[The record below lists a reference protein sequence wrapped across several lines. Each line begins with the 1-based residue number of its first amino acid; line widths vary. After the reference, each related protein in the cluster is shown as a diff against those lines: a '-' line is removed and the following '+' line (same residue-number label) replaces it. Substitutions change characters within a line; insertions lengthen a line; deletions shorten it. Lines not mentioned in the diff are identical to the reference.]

1 MINNINSY
9 NGNYNI
15 NSSPSSS
22 SSEVDK
28 IIEDHKKSSVT
39 AGDVAP
45 NVNEN
50 LYLSSRAKK
59 INAIS
64 TEFFNNGAI
73 SFNDIDALK
82 ERAYQLGLIS
92 KQEYAHLNDSGA
104 AVKDTSLHDKIS
116 SQTLASFSSD
126 FVERLDATDVDA
138 NENENENENE
148 TESQILLALKAAFT
162 TASKILSDVDTA
174 KNSPDFKESLASSLS
189 TIRETINSDS
199 FEIIPLDDKVAM
211 TKVYQALEIV
221 DKMSENR
228 LSNSKVNRYIQVS
241 FN

>member
-15 NSSPSSS
+15 NSSSSSS

-28 IIEDHKKSSVT
+28 IIEEHKKSSVT
-39 AGDVAP
+39 TGDAVS
-45 NVNEN
+45 NVSEN

-73 SFNDIDALK
+73 SFNDVDALK

-104 AVKDTSLHDKIS
+104 AVKDISLNEEIS
-116 SQTLASFSSD
+116 SQTLANFASD
-126 FVERLDATDVDA
+126 FVERLDATDVDVT
-138 NENENENENE
+138 ESESE
-148 TESQILLALKAAFT
+148 TDSQILLALKEAFT
-162 TASKILSDVDTA
+162 AASKILSDVDTA
-174 KNSPDFKESLASSLS
+174 KNSPDFKESLAATLSS
-189 TIRETINSDS
+189 IRETINSDS
-199 FEIIPLDDKVAM
+199 FDIIPLDDKVAM

-221 DKMSENR
+221 DKMSESR
-228 LSNSKVNRYIQVS
+228 LSNAKINRYIQVS

>member
-39 AGDVAP
+39 TGDAVS

-73 SFNDIDALK
+73 NFNDIDALK
-82 ERAYQLGLIS
+82 KRAYQLGLIS

-104 AVKDTSLHDKIS
+104 AVKDTNRHDEIS

-126 FVERLDATDVDA
+126 FVERLDTTDVDA
-138 NENENENENE
+138 TE
-148 TESQILLALKAAFT
+148 TEKESQILLALKEAFT
-162 TASKILSDVDTA
+162 AASRILSDVDTA
-174 KNSPDFKESLASSLS
+174 KNSPDFKESLASTLS

-199 FEIIPLDDKVAM
+199 FKIIPLDDKVAI

-221 DKMSENR
+221 DKMSESR
-228 LSNSKVNRYIQVS
+228 LSNAKINRYIQVS

>member
-9 NGNYNI
+9 NSNYNI
-15 NSSPSSS
+15 NSSSSSS

-28 IIEDHKKSSVT
+28 IIEDHKQSSVT
-39 AGDVAP
+39 TGDVVS

-73 SFNDIDALK
+73 SFNDVDALK

-104 AVKDTSLHDKIS
+104 AVKDTSLNEEMS
-116 SQTLASFSSD
+116 SQTLANFASD

-138 NENENENENE
+138 SESESENE
-148 TESQILLALKAAFT
+148 SQSLLALKEAFT
-162 TASKILSDVDTA
+162 AASKILSDVDTA
-174 KNSPDFKESLASSLS
+174 KNSPDFKGSLASTLS

-211 TKVYQALEIV
+211 TKVYQALEII
-221 DKMSENR
+221 DKMSESR
-228 LSNSKVNRYIQVS
+228 LSNAKINRYIQVS

>member
-28 IIEDHKKSSVT
+28 IIEDHNKSSVT
-39 AGDVAP
+39 AGDAVS

-73 SFNDIDALK
+73 SFNDVDALK

-104 AVKDTSLHDKIS
+104 AVKDTSLNEEMS
-116 SQTLASFSSD
+116 SQTLANFASD
-126 FVERLDATDVDA
+126 FVERLDATDTDA
-138 NENENENENE
+138 TESESE
-148 TESQILLALKAAFT
+148 TESQILLALKDAFT
-162 TASKILSDVDTA
+162 AASKILSDVDTA
-174 KNSPDFKESLASSLS
+174 KNSPDFKESLASTLS

-221 DKMSENR
+221 DKMSESR
-228 LSNSKVNRYIQVS
+228 LSNAKINRYIQVS

>member
-28 IIEDHKKSSVT
+28 IIEDHNKSSVT
-39 AGDVAP
+39 AGDAVS

-73 SFNDIDALK
+73 SFNDVDALK

-92 KQEYAHLNDSGA
+92 KQEYAYLNDSGA
-104 AVKDTSLHDKIS
+104 AVKDTSLNEEMS
-116 SQTLASFSSD
+116 SQTLANFASD
-126 FVERLDATDVDA
+126 FVERLDATDIDA
-138 NENENENENE
+138 TESESE
-148 TESQILLALKAAFT
+148 TESQILLALKDAFT
-162 TASKILSDVDTA
+162 AASKILSDVDTA
-174 KNSPDFKESLASSLS
+174 KNSPDFKESLAATLS

-211 TKVYQALEIV
+211 TKVYQALDIV
-221 DKMSENR
+221 DKMSESR
-228 LSNSKVNRYIQVS
+228 LSNAKINRYIQVS

>member
-1 MINNINSY
+1 MINNIHSY
-9 NGNYNI
+9 NSNYNI
-15 NSSPSSS
+15 NSSSSS

-28 IIEDHKKSSVT
+28 IIQDHKQSSAT
-39 AGDVAP
+39 KGDAVSNAS
-45 NVNEN
+45 EN

-73 SFNDIDALK
+73 SFNDVDALK

-104 AVKDTSLHDKIS
+104 AVKDTSLNEEMS
-116 SQTLASFSSD
+116 SQTLANFASD
-126 FVERLDATDVDA
+126 FVERLDATDIDA
-138 NENENENENE
+138 TESESE
-148 TESQILLALKAAFT
+148 TESQILLALKDAFT
-162 TASKILSDVDTA
+162 AASKILSDVDTA
-174 KNSPDFKESLASSLS
+174 KNSPDFKESLAATLS

-221 DKMSENR
+221 DKMSESR
-228 LSNSKVNRYIQVS
+228 LSNAKINRYIQVS

>member
-15 NSSPSSS
+15 NSSSSSS

-28 IIEDHKKSSVT
+28 IIEEHKKSSVT
-39 AGDVAP
+39 TGDAVS
-45 NVNEN
+45 NVSEN

-73 SFNDIDALK
+73 SFNDVDALK

-104 AVKDTSLHDKIS
+104 AVKDISLNEEIS
-116 SQTLASFSSD
+116 SQTLANFASD
-126 FVERLDATDVDA
+126 FVERLDATDVDVT
-138 NENENENENE
+138 ESESESE
-148 TESQILLALKAAFT
+148 TDSQILLALKEAFT
-162 TASKILSDVDTA
+162 AASKILSDVDTA
-174 KNSPDFKESLASSLS
+174 KNSPDFKESLAATLSS
-189 TIRETINSDS
+189 IRETINSDS
-199 FEIIPLDDKVAM
+199 FDIIPLDDKVAM

-221 DKMSENR
+221 DKMSESR
-228 LSNSKVNRYIQVS
+228 LSNAKINRYIQVS

>member
-9 NGNYNI
+9 NSNYNI
-15 NSSPSSS
+15 NSSSSSS

-28 IIEDHKKSSVT
+28 IIEDHKQSSVT
-39 AGDVAP
+39 TGDVVS

-73 SFNDIDALK
+73 SFNDVDALK

-104 AVKDTSLHDKIS
+104 AVKDTSLNEEMS
-116 SQTLASFSSD
+116 SQTLANFASD

-138 NENENENENE
+138 SESESESES
-148 TESQILLALKAAFT
+148 ESQSLLALKDAFT
-162 TASKILSDVDTA
+162 AASKILSDVDTA
-174 KNSPDFKESLASSLS
+174 KNSPDFKGSLASTLS

-211 TKVYQALEIV
+211 TKVYQALEII
-221 DKMSENR
+221 DKMSESR
-228 LSNSKVNRYIQVS
+228 LSNAKINRYIQVS

>member
-138 NENENENENE
+138 NENENE

>member
-9 NGNYNI
+9 NSNYNI
-15 NSSPSSS
+15 NSSSSSS

-28 IIEDHKKSSVT
+28 IIEDHKQSSVT
-39 AGDVAP
+39 TGDVVS

-73 SFNDIDALK
+73 SFNDVDALK

-104 AVKDTSLHDKIS
+104 AVKDTSLNEEMS
-116 SQTLASFSSD
+116 SQTLANFASD

-138 NENENENENE
+138 SESESENE
-148 TESQILLALKAAFT
+148 SQSLLALKEAFT

-174 KNSPDFKESLASSLS
+174 KNSPDFKESLASTLS

-211 TKVYQALEIV
+211 TKVYQALEII
-221 DKMSENR
+221 DKMSESR
-228 LSNSKVNRYIQVS
+228 LSNAKINRYIQVS

>member
-15 NSSPSSS
+15 NSSSSSS

-28 IIEDHKKSSVT
+28 IIEEHKKSSVT
-39 AGDVAP
+39 TGDAVS
-45 NVNEN
+45 NVSEN

-73 SFNDIDALK
+73 SFNDVDALK

-104 AVKDTSLHDKIS
+104 AVKDISLNEEIS
-116 SQTLASFSSD
+116 SQTLANFASD
-126 FVERLDATDVDA
+126 FVERLDATDVDVT
-138 NENENENENE
+138 ESE
-148 TESQILLALKAAFT
+148 TDSQILLALKEAFT
-162 TASKILSDVDTA
+162 AASKILSDVDTA
-174 KNSPDFKESLASSLS
+174 KNSPDFKESLAATLSS
-189 TIRETINSDS
+189 IRETINSDS
-199 FEIIPLDDKVAM
+199 FDIIPLDDKVAM

-221 DKMSENR
+221 DKMSESR
-228 LSNSKVNRYIQVS
+228 LSNAKINRYIQVS

>member
-15 NSSPSSS
+15 NSSSSSS

-28 IIEDHKKSSVT
+28 IIEDHKQSSVT
-39 AGDVAP
+39 TGDVVS

-73 SFNDIDALK
+73 SFNDVDALK

-104 AVKDTSLHDKIS
+104 AVKDTSLNEEMS
-116 SQTLASFSSD
+116 SQTLANFASD

-138 NENENENENE
+138 
-148 TESQILLALKAAFT
+148 TESESESQSLLALKDAFT
-162 TASKILSDVDTA
+162 AASKILSDVDTA
-174 KNSPDFKESLASSLS
+174 KNSPDFKGSLASTLS

-221 DKMSENR
+221 DKMSESR
-228 LSNSKVNRYIQVS
+228 LSNAKVNRYIQVS

>member
-138 NENENENENE
+138 NENENENE

>member
-15 NSSPSSS
+15 NSSSSSS

-28 IIEDHKKSSVT
+28 IIEEHKKSSVT
-39 AGDVAP
+39 TGDAVS
-45 NVNEN
+45 NVSEN

-73 SFNDIDALK
+73 SFNDVDALK

-104 AVKDTSLHDKIS
+104 AVKDTSLNEEIS
-116 SQTLASFSSD
+116 SQTLANFASD
-126 FVERLDATDVDA
+126 FVERLDATDVDVT
-138 NENENENENE
+138 ESE
-148 TESQILLALKAAFT
+148 TDSQILLALKEAFT
-162 TASKILSDVDTA
+162 AASKILSDVDTA
-174 KNSPDFKESLASSLS
+174 KNSPDFKESLAATLSS
-189 TIRETINSDS
+189 IRETINSDS
-199 FEIIPLDDKVAM
+199 FDIIPLDDKVAM

-221 DKMSENR
+221 DKMSESR
-228 LSNSKVNRYIQVS
+228 LSNAKINRYIQVS

>member
-104 AVKDTSLHDKIS
+104 AVKDTSLNEEMS
-116 SQTLASFSSD
+116 SQTLANFASD

-138 NENENENENE
+138 NENENE